1 MRMLNPQTLN
11 QFKQQ
16 LLIATGRY
24 TIHEMV
30 NIFGNTRHII
40 EFDTPENL
48 VSILRE
54 YIPPN
59 ITIGIHCTLEDLY
72 KIQIHLKKISR
83 INSYIQKYSSRM

>member
-1 MRMLNPQTLN
+1 LTVTRQDQNTQHSAESSFGNFIQETRKLLN
-11 QFKQQ
+11 QPKQQ

-24 TIHEMV
+24 TIHETV

-40 EFDTPENL
+40 ELIPRKNL

-59 ITIGIHCTLEDLY
+59 ITIGVH
-72 KIQIHLKKISR
+72 
-83 INSYIQKYSSRM
+83 

>member
-1 MRMLNPQTLN
+1 MLYKKPVN

-30 NIFGNTRHII
+30 NKFENTRHKI

-54 YIPPN
+54 YVPN
-59 ITIGIHCTLEDLY
+59 KAQGTRENVKFSQQRQKGKGLSRLGN
-72 KIQIHLKKISR
+72 HL
-83 INSYIQKYSSRM
+83 